1 MDAARPHNGIN
12 QALQQQLNL
21 SLILRMLWK
30 EGTCSRATLSRLSGL
45 QRPTISNIIR
55 DCIQCGLVVEQG
67 LMEGEKGR
75 RSIGIAIN
83 GDRYRVIAVK
93 VSRRVC
99 SVMLMGLSGE
109 CYEKECFPI
118 TQQEDATTTISNLRT
133 HIAQIIDRNPQCQ
146 VLAVGMTVPGPF
158 KRENEEIIFVT
169 NLVGWEGVHLMEEL
183 KKLGNIPVFVG
194 NDANAA
200 ASACLWKSG
209 NQPGTADLVYIIAGY
224 GIGSGIVSH
233 GRLLTG
239 SLGIAGEIGH
249 TSICYDGPK
258 CECGNRGCLEC
269 YCSAL
274 VLERNLQSRL
284 NAGESS
290 VLEAVSGHL
299 TWEAIQAAIRGGDEM
314 ATREFVQVCRYLA
327 VGIVNLINQYNPSKV
342 VVGDLLA
349 QLAPDLLLDTV
360 RTHVCSLVRPSI
372 WENLTIELDSMEE
385 DPILLGA
392 GLLAVEQVLE
402 RPAAFIPD
410 MPR

>member
-1 MDAARPHNGIN
+1 MEQASVHNGIN
-12 QALQQQLNL
+12 QAMQQQMNL
-21 SLILRMLWK
+21 RLVLRMLWK
-30 EGTCSRATLSRLSGL
+30 EGVCSRAKLAKLSGL

-83 GDRYRVIAVK
+83 GAQYRVIAVK
-93 VSRRVC
+93 VSRRNC
-99 SVMLMGLSGE
+99 RVMLMGLSGQ
-109 CYEKECFPI
+109 CYEQKGFPI
-118 TQQEDATTTISNLRT
+118 TQKEDALVTISNLRA
-133 HIAQIIDRNPQCQ
+133 HIGAMIARHPDCQ

-169 NLVGWEGVHLMEEL
+169 NLVGWEGVHLMREL

-200 ASACLWKSG
+200 AAAYLWKEG
-209 NQPGTADLVYIIAGY
+209 NRPGASDLVYVIAGY

-269 YCSAL
+269 YCSAI
-274 VLERNLQSRL
+274 VLERNLQSCL
-284 NAGESS
+284 NAGEASCLQQS
-290 VLEAVSGHL
+290 AGHL
-299 TWEAIQAAIRGGDEM
+299 TWTEIQHAIQSGDPM
-314 ATREFVQVCRYLA
+314 AVREYVQVCRYLA
-327 VGIVNLINQYNPSKV
+327 IGIVNVINQFNPSKIII
-342 VVGDLLA
+342 GDLLTR
-349 QLAPDLLLDTV
+349 LAPQLLLDTV
-360 RTHVCSLVRPSI
+360 RESVRASVRPTI
-372 WENLTIELDSMEE
+372 WEHLSIELDRM
-385 DPILLGA
+385 DPDSILLGA
-392 GLLAVEQVLE
+392 GMLAVEQVLE
-402 RPAAFIPD
+402 NPSEFIPN
-410 MPR
+410 MCR

>member
-1 MDAARPHNGIN
+1 MEQASVHNGIN
-12 QALQQQLNL
+12 QAMQQQMNL
-21 SLILRMLWK
+21 RLVLRMLWK
-30 EGTCSRATLSRLSGL
+30 EGVCSRAKLAKLSGL

-83 GDRYRVIAVK
+83 GEQYRVIAVK
-93 VSRRVC
+93 VSRRKC
-99 SVMLMGLSGE
+99 WVMLMGLSGQ
-109 CYEKECFPI
+109 CYEQEWFPI
-118 TQQEDATTTISNLRT
+118 TRQEDAAVTISNLRT
-133 HIAQIIDRNPQCQ
+133 YIAQMIDRHPECQ

-158 KRENEEIIFVT
+158 KRVNEEIIFVT
-169 NLVGWEGVHLMEEL
+169 NLVGWEGVHLMKEL
-183 KKLGNIPVFVG
+183 KKLGNIPVFIG

-200 ASACLWKSG
+200 AAAYLWKEG
-209 NQPGTADLVYIIAGY
+209 NQPGASDLVYVIAGY

-269 YCSAL
+269 YCSAI
-274 VLERNLQSRL
+274 VLERNLQSCL
-284 NAGESS
+284 NAGEASC
-290 VLEAVSGHL
+290 LQPCSGRL
-299 TWEAIQAAIRGGDEM
+299 TWKDIKEAIQRNDPM
-314 ATREFVQVCRYLA
+314 AVREFVQVCRYLA
-327 VGIVNLINQYNPSKV
+327 MGIVNLINQCNPSKV
-342 VVGDLLA
+342 IIGDLLTK
-349 QLAPDLLLDTV
+349 LAPQLLLETV
-360 RTHVCSLVRPSI
+360 REFVRGSVRPTI
-372 WENLTIELDSMEE
+372 WEHLSIELDQMEQ

-392 GLLAVEQVLE
+392 GMLAVEQVLDNPSE
-402 RPAAFIPD
+402 FIPN

>member
-1 MDAARPHNGIN
+1 MDASRLHNGIN
-12 QALQQQLNL
+12 QTLQQQLNL
-21 SLILRMLWK
+21 SLILRLLWK
-30 EGTCSRATLSRLSGL
+30 EGLCSRATLSKLSGL
-45 QRPTISNIIR
+45 QCPTISNIIQ

-67 LMEGEKGR
+67 LIDGEKGR

-109 CYEKECFPI
+109 CYEKEEFAI
-118 TQQEDATTTISNLRT
+118 THQENAAITIANLRT
-133 HIAQIIDRNPQCQ
+133 HIAQLIARNPQCQ
-146 VLAVGMTVPGPF
+146 VLAVGMTAPGPF

-169 NLVGWEGVHLMEEL
+169 NLVGWEGVHLMREL
-183 KKLGNIPVFVG
+183 KKLGNIPVFIG

-209 NQPGTADLVYIIAGY
+209 NQPSTADLVYVIAGY
-224 GIGSGIVSH
+224 GVGSGIISH

-284 NAGESS
+284 NAGEPSM
-290 VLEAVSGHL
+290 LEQVSGRL
-299 TWEAIQAAIRGGDEM
+299 TWEAIRAAIQGGDEM
-314 ATREFVQVCRYLA
+314 ATQEFVRVCRYLA
-327 VGIVNLINQYNPSKV
+327 VGIVNLINQCNPSKV
-342 VVGDLLA
+342 VVGDLLT
-349 QLAPDLLLDTV
+349 QLAPELLLETV
-360 RTHVCSLVRPSI
+360 RTHVRSSVRPSI
-372 WENLTIELDSMEE
+372 WENLTIELDMVEE
-385 DPILLGA
+385 DLILLGA

-402 RPAAFIPD
+402 HPAVFIPD